1 MKKATAP
8 DTGAVLDTTTGQ
20 VSAPD
25 FATLEL
31 DSPITRGDQV
41 IDKLQIRKPDAG
53 SLRGVKLLDLLQM
66 DVTAI
71 RTLAPRITFP
81 TLTTADVDKLDPADL
96 VSLGTE
102 IASFFMKKAD
112 RASLTA

>member
-1 MKKATAP
+1 MSRKTP
-8 DTGAVLDTTTGQ
+8 DTAVLDTSTGQ

-25 FATLEL
+25 YTTIDL

-41 IDKLQIRKPDAG
+41 IDRLQVRKPDAG

-102 IASFFMKKAD
+102 IAGFFMKKAD
-112 RASLTA
+112 RESLNA